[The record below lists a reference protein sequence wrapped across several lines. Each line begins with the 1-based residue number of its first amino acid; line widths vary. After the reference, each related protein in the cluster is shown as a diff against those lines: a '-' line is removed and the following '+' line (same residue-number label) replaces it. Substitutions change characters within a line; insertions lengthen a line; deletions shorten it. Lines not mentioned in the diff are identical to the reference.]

1 MLLNEFVTSKV
12 YMEIAG
18 NVCRNNELKE
28 DLHAEAIITIIEK
41 NFDLSEI
48 RNPKY
53 FFASIV
59 WKTWMSNKF
68 RKKYFKNKNEI
79 RYDAQWVD
87 TFFLKEEIKDEE
99 NEQKLYIKLPVW
111 SKDKE
116 ITFDS
121 ISGYVKEDYKSDID
135 YYEKNLFRLYL
146 EEGDCKKLHE
156 RTKIPYRTIAND
168 IRVIKEKLKKLHNEE
183 NSD

>member
-12 YMEIAG
+12 YREITS

-28 DLHAEAIITIIEK
+28 DLHSEAIITILEK

-87 TFFLKEEIKDEE
+87 SVFFKEEIIDEE
-99 NEQKLYIKLPVW
+99 NKEKFYIKLPFV
-111 SKDKE
+111 SLDKE

-121 ISGYVKEDYKSDID
+121 ISGYVNEDYKNDID
-135 YYEKNLFRLYL
+135 YYEKNLFKIYL
-146 EEGDCKKLHE
+146 EEGDCKKVHE
-156 RTKIPYRTIAND
+156 RTNIPYRTVAND